1 MRKMICFT
9 MILVVMFLLPLE
21 SLAAVN
27 GWICPFCDSSTYI
40 TRICLDD
47 DVQLG
52 VWLDSNAIW
61 HGDHFDRRFCW
72 QTTRVYKC
80 TNDCGFYIPIEKE
93 IQYDSWFCDL
103 EK

>member
-1 MRKMICFT
+1 MILTVKVLYGKIYKKGELLQYQQRTAMRKMICFT
-9 MILVVMFLLPLE
+9 LILVVMFLLPLE

-61 HGDHFDRRFCW
+61 HGDHFDRRF
-72 QTTRVYKC
+72 
-80 TNDCGFYIPIEKE
+80 
-93 IQYDSWFCDL
+93 
-103 EK
+103 